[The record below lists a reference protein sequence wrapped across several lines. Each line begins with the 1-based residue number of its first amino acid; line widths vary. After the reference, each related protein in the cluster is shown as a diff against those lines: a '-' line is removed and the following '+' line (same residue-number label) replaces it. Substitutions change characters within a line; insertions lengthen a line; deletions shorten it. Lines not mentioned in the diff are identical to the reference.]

1 MSEISFKHSLLTL
14 DPDAYADADATFVA
28 ASADKLLIVDR

>member
-14 DPDAYADADATFVA
+14 DPDDTATFAA
-28 ASADKLLIVDR
+28 ASADKLLIVIR